1 MMIIKLLHAYK
12 DTLAIVSKDNI
23 ITYKEL
29 YQLASKFENLF
40 TEKNLIFHICTNT
53 IGAIAGIYM
62 YAGRYV

>member
-29 YQLASKFENLF
+29 YKLASKFEN
-40 TEKNLIFHICTNT
+40 
-53 IGAIAGIYM
+53 
-62 YAGRYV
+62 